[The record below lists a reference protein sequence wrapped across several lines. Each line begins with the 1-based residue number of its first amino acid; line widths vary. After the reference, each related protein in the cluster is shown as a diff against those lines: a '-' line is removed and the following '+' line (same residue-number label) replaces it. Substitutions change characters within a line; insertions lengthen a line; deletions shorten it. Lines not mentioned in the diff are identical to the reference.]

1 MTFQNFVM
9 CSPLASSLDES
20 KCLITNEQEHLIAA
34 SVGIGLGS
42 NVSNFWRLGITM
54 SRIGRI
60 ETKIILWCIYLLAC
74 LVLIMPSLNMVGD

>member
-9 CSPLASSLDES
+9 CSRLASSLDES
-20 KCLITNEQEHLIAA
+20 KCLITNEQEHLIAV

-42 NVSNFWRLGITM
+42 NVSNLWRVGITM

-60 ETKIILWCIYLLAC
+60 AAKMII
-74 LVLIMPSLNMVGD
+74 